1 MQSDMYPLCPY
12 HDAWKPGTPLGT
24 RAGGAVPGPT
34 LPANV
39 AAREIHRPRERPQR
53 SLTPEVEVRVEVAHD
68 QLAQRA
74 MDGLAVREAVVVRL
88 SDRAPQAA
96 VLEHSNNVIGVMFG
110 LEVEEERGEPEHAEP
125 CCGEDR
131 RLETVRRPLV
141 QDASR

>member
-1 MQSDMYPLCPY
+1 
-12 HDAWKPGTPLGT
+12 
-24 RAGGAVPGPT
+24 
-34 LPANV
+34 
-39 AAREIHRPRERPQR
+39 
-53 SLTPEVEVRVEVAHD
+53 
-68 QLAQRA
+68 

-141 QDASR
+141 QDASRRPRGRAEVIGKVIKEALDAVRRLERA